1 MKKKLSCILFM
12 GLLCAGLAAC
22 SEQVPTPDDNK
33 VVSSYASSEESS
45 GVFDG
50 IVASDMPADD
60 SELDVDL
67 LNACSGVFLE
77 NCEED
82 YDFHGA
88 DILVSMDGENVAYG
102 FQFNKNQDGVQEA
115 CDRILNDFTPTFETM
130 ASIAKDKGLGLRVSF
145 VYVDGSE
152 IMHKDFG

>member
-1 MKKKLSCILFM
+1 MKRLPCIILT
-12 GLLCAGLAAC
+12 GLLCLGLAAC
-22 SEQVPTPDDNK
+22 SAQDKPDDPND
-33 VVSSYASSEESS
+33 VVSGNVSSEEP
-45 GVFDG
+45 GNVFDG
-50 IVASDMPADD
+50 VVASDMPAGD

-102 FQFNKNQDGVQEA
+102 FQFNKNQDGVREA

-130 ASIAKDKGLGLRVSF
+130 ASLAKDKGLGLRVSF

-152 IMHKDFG
+152 IMAKDF

>member
-1 MKKKLSCILFM
+1 MKRLPCIILT
-12 GLLCAGLAAC
+12 GLLCLGLAAC
-22 SEQVPTPDDNK
+22 SAHDEPDGPND
-33 VVSSYASSEESS
+33 VVSGNVSSEEP
-45 GVFDG
+45 GDVFDG
-50 IVASDMPADD
+50 VVASSMPADD

-67 LNACSGVFLE
+67 LNACSSVFLD
-77 NCEED
+77 NCGED

-88 DILVSMDGENVAYG
+88 DILVSMDGENVVYG

-130 ASIAKDKGLGLRVSF
+130 ASLAKDRGLGLRVSF

-152 IMHKDFG
+152 IMAKDF